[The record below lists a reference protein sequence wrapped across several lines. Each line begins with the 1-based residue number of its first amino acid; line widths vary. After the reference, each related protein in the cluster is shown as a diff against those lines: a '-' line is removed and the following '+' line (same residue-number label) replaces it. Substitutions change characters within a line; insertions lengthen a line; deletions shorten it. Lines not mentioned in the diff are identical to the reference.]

1 MHFILGYAKVRTVTG
16 EFVLLLIPNV
26 RQMKR
31 IFLSAIL
38 LTLAFSCQKG
48 IIYKEYH
55 KFDNY
60 TWKRFDKVS
69 FSIAVE
75 HPGTTADI
83 VLTIRHITQ
92 YPYDNLPVNIIL
104 TTPSGEERIIEKDIR
119 LKDENG
125 EFKGDV
131 AGDLWDVEEILWKDF
146 YFTEVGTYKM
156 ELENLVPKMG
166 IPGLAD
172 IGVYLKK
179 MK

>member
-1 MHFILGYAKVRTVTG
+1 MKRFLFSAM
-16 EFVLLLIPNV
+16 LLI
-26 RQMKR
+26 
-31 IFLSAIL
+31 
-38 LTLAFSCQKG
+38 LALSCQRG
-48 IIYKEYH
+48 VIYKEYH

-69 FSIAVE
+69 FSMAVE
-75 HPGTTADI
+75 DAGTTADI

-131 AGDLWDVEEILWKDF
+131 AGDLWDVEEILWSGF
-146 YFTEVGTYKM
+146 YFTEAGTYKL
-156 ELENLVPKMG
+156 ELENLIPKMG

-179 MK
+179 SK

>member
-1 MHFILGYAKVRTVTG
+1 
-16 EFVLLLIPNV
+16 
-26 RQMKR
+26 MKR
-31 IFLSAIL
+31 VFLSVIL

-48 IIYKEYH
+48 IIYKDYH

-60 TWKRFDKVS
+60 TWKRFDKVI
-69 FSIAVE
+69 FSMVVE
-75 HPGTTADI
+75 EAGTTADI

-119 LKDENG
+119 LKDENN

-131 AGDLWDVEEILWKDF
+131 AGDLWDVEEILWPG
-146 YFTEVGTYKM
+146 YSFTEAGTYRL
-156 ELENLVPKMG
+156 ELENLIPKMG

-179 MK
+179 SE